1 MKPWFML
8 SNRPKHIVL
17 GLAIHL
23 GTLAFGLIIGL
34 AVCEAMLMALLTA
47 MTAAV
52 TKEYTDRLHGS
63 VFDVLDAVAT
73 VLLPL
78 VLTLLTIIIRM
89 IWLL

>member
-8 SNRPKHIVL
+8 SNRLKHIGL
-17 GLAIHL
+17 GLCIWVTAV
-23 GTLAFGLIIGL
+23 AFGALIGL
-34 AVCEAMLMALLTA
+34 GVCEAMLMGLLTA

-52 TKEYTDRLHGS
+52 TKEYTDRLHGAA
-63 VFDVLDAVAT
+63 FDVLDAVAT

>member
-17 GLAIHL
+17 GLAIYL

-34 AVCEAMLMALLTA
+34 AVCEAMLMA

-63 VFDVLDAVAT
+63 AFDVLDAVAT
-73 VLLPL
+73 VLLPF
-78 VLTLLTIIIRM
+78 VLTLFTIIMRM
-89 IWLL
+89 VWQF

>member
-17 GLAIHL
+17 GLAIYL
-23 GTLAFGLIIGL
+23 GALAFGLIIGL
-34 AVCEAMLMALLTA
+34 TVCEAMLMALLTT

-52 TKEYTDRLHGS
+52 TKEYTDRQHGS
-63 VFDVLDAVAT
+63 VLDVLDAVAT
-73 VLLPL
+73 VLLPF

-89 IWLL
+89 TWLL

>member
-8 SNRPKHIVL
+8 SNRPKHIGL
-17 GLAIHL
+17 GLCIWLAV
-23 GTLAFGLIIGL
+23 LAFGLIIGL
-34 AVCEAMLMALLTA
+34 TVCEAMLMALLTT

-52 TKEYTDRLHGS
+52 TKEYTDRQHGS

-73 VLLPL
+73 VLLPF

-89 IWLL
+89 TWLL